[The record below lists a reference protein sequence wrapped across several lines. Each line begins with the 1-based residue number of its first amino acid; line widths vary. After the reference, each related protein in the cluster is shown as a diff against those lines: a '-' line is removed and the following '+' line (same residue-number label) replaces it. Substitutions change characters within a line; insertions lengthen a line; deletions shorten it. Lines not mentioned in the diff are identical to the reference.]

1 MEIQFFSNKE
11 AKDFQWWIQG
21 HTFKV
26 DAKILDL
33 VTYDL
38 ILGMD
43 WLEQHRPMTCDWL
56 LKWIDFYY
64 QGSKVGL
71 QGIVP
76 SEPDVLHEISG
87 EQLYKLAK
95 SHDVWSLVVVMTVS
109 QDDRKQ
115 EEYLMTGIP
124 PKVQQVIHDNSKLF
138 DTPNSLPPS
147 WAFDHAIF
155 LYPGSTPVN
164 CRPYMY
170 APH

>member
-1 MEIQFFSNKE
+1 
-11 AKDFQWWIQG
+11 
-21 HTFKV
+21 
-26 DAKILDL
+26 
-33 VTYDL
+33 
-38 ILGMD
+38 
-43 WLEQHRPMTCDWL
+43 
-56 LKWIDFYY
+56 
-64 QGSKVGL
+64 
-71 QGIVP
+71 
-76 SEPDVLHEISG
+76 
-87 EQLYKLAK
+87 
-95 SHDVWSLVVVMTVS
+95 MTVS